1 MKRNNKYQVLDVKG
15 FEEDLF
21 KLSRK
26 YPLVLENIEELFE
39 NFELGIIK
47 GNPIPRLKLE
57 GNRVYKTELKNP
69 DANKGAKGGF
79 RVIWYLV
86 TSDNFI
92 YPLTIYSKSDQED
105 ISPKEIMRLIS
116 KRIKV

>member
-1 MKRNNKYQVLDVKG
+1 MKKNDKYQVLDVKG

-26 YPLVLENIEELFE
+26 YPTVVNNVEELFE
-39 NFELGIIK
+39 NFEIGIIK
-47 GNPIPRLKLE
+47 GNPIQRLSLK
-57 GNRVYKTELKNP
+57 GNRVYKTELKIP

-92 YPLTIYSKSDQED
+92 YPLTIYSKSDQKD
-105 ISPKEIMRLIS
+105 ISLREIMRLIR
-116 KRIKV
+116 KGIKV